1 VSVKR
6 IIICADGT
14 WNVPDQRDQGRP
26 CPTNVLKIA
35 RAILPVSPDGIQQVV
50 YYHPG
55 VGTNWGLDRWFG
67 GAFGLGLSRNIKDCY
82 RFLADNYAEGD
93 EIFFFGFSR
102 GAFTVR
108 STVGLIRKCG
118 LMRKVHMD
126 RFPEAFDLY
135 RRRLGGPDLPEA
147 VSFRNSFSG
156 IVKIKFIGV
165 WDTVGALGIP
175 GNARFFLSRRRFRFH
190 DVKLSSYVQNAYHAL
205 AIDEKRKP
213 FKPTL
218 WEQQTHSVGQIM
230 EQIWFAGV
238 HSGVGGGYADSGL
251 SDIAFTW
258 MKEKAASQGI
268 AFDEEYIRETIIP
281 NPDARLRESL
291 TLIYKLFGV
300 FIRPIGLQPEWNDAV
315 HGTAVDRY
323 RDKAQGYQPPNLK
336 AYLVRRGA

>member
-1 VSVKR
+1 MPKR

-14 WNVPDQRDQGRP
+14 WNVPDQRDGGKP

-35 RAILPVSPDGIQQVV
+35 RAILPTTSDGTQQVV

-93 EIFFFGFSR
+93 EIYFFGFSR

-118 LMRKVHMD
+118 LMLKAHMD
-126 RFPEAFDLY
+126 RFPEAFELY
-135 RRRLGGPDLPEA
+135 RRRIGGPDLPGA
-147 VSFRNSFSG
+147 VSFRASFSR

-175 GNARFFLSRRRFRFH
+175 GNTRFFLSRKRFQFH

-218 WEQQTHSVGQIM
+218 WEQQTHSTGQTM

-251 SDIAFTW
+251 SDIAFIW
-258 MKEKAASQGI
+258 MKEKAESKGI
-268 AFDEEYIRETIIP
+268 AFDEKYIQQTILP
-281 NPDARLRESL
+281 NWKAGLRESL
-291 TLIYKLFGV
+291 TWLYKLFGV
-300 FIRPIGLQPEWNDAV
+300 YRRPIGLQPDWNDEV
-315 HGTAVDRY
+315 DQSAVDRY
-323 RDKAQGYQPPNLK
+323 RESVEGYQPPNLK
-336 AYLVRRGA
+336 AYLAGRGA